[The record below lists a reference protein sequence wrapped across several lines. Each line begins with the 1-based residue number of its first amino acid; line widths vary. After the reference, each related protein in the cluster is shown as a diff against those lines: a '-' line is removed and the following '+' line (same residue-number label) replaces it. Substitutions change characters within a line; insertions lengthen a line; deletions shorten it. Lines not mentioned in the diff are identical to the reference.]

1 MQREGVIAGFYV
13 KSKSYILDN
22 IVINLKKI
30 VVAIKAILDKIR

>member
-1 MQREGVIAGFYV
+1 MQQEGIIAEFYV